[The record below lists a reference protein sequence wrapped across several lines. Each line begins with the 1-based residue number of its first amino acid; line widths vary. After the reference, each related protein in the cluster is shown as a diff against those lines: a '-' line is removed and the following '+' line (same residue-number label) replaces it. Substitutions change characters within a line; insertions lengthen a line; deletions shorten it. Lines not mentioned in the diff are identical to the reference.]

1 MASHLIDFQ
10 ISRQKNGTKRQSRDI
25 RILLS
30 LGDHLA
36 AVCDGDLSTLGE
48 GDLLIV
54 NPGSSLEI
62 LTDSVLYAVFR
73 LNTYQFRV
81 CFPGKE
87 CRFFGNSSREVSDN
101 YILLRRLLSEVLVT
115 TYESREYM
123 EAELNRL
130 YYELLIFLTN
140 NFSAAEVGTRETPTD
155 ILADYI
161 EAHYR
166 EDLSIRQVSSDFHM
180 TSQYFSKYFKKHM
193 GKTYYRYLSGVRLR
207 HAVEDLLTSDRT
219 LLQIALDNGFPNAE
233 SFHSYFLKTYD
244 MTPAEYREKEQAS
257 AHTRAADIRQNLD
270 EAVRKLGMNAPETDA
285 AVHCLEVD
293 ASQKQTYTPYWSE
306 FLNLGN
312 LSVLSDSE
320 VQRQVEELVHA
331 FRYRYIRIQLDD
343 SGYIPD
349 GNYSFYSEAR
359 LFDSLV
365 NYGLKI
371 WIYMDFRLVKDHPH
385 FPGYLNH
392 LISFFSNRYSIGN
405 VRSWRFELGYNTTFD
420 RDKYRAYR
428 QFHDRIRQIL
438 EQYEIAEPLLGG
450 TISLGNP
457 EGIETFLGYLRKS
470 GIEMPAQTLVTE
482 PYTIAETGRG
492 IIIHR
497 ATDSSY
503 IRNKLL
509 TLSRH
514 IPDFRDQVKRI
525 YIIEKS
531 GSLNKIDPMNDSCFK
546 GASMLKNMIDCFG
559 EIHGL
564 AQELPLDILYT
575 SDLQKGILFGG
586 GGLLSKHDIRKPV
599 YYACAFMGHAGSW
612 YITKDSHSIVF
623 SNGDANYQIIC
634 HNSKRLNYRY
644 YHAENSLDLHHM
656 EAYFDDTEDIRLTY
670 RLRNVRNGSYIIKI
684 RLISPDAGSVQD
696 LLSRM
701 QDEDGDVYVH
711 PNDLEYL
718 RQVSVPQLRLR
729 KMAVTGNEMTI
740 NLTLKANEFA
750 YLHIIY
756 QY

>member
-1 MASHLIDFQ
+1 MASHFIDFQ
-10 ISRQKNGTKRQSRDI
+10 ISRQKNGAERRSRDI

-30 LGDHLA
+30 LGDHLS
-36 AVCDGDLSTLGE
+36 AVCGGDLSVLSE
-48 GDLLIV
+48 GDLLLV

-62 LTDSVLYAVFR
+62 LTDSVLYACFR

-87 CRFFGNSSREVSDN
+87 CRFFGNSSREVNDN
-101 YILLRRLLSEVLVT
+101 YSLLRKLLSEVLVT
-115 TYESREYM
+115 TYENREYM
-123 EAELNRL
+123 AAELNRL

-140 NFSAAEVGTRETPTD
+140 NFSASEVGKRETPSE
-155 ILADYI
+155 ILADYL

-166 EDLSIRQVSSDFHM
+166 EDLNIRQVSSDFHM

-193 GKTYYRYLSGVRLR
+193 NQTYYRYLSGVRLR
-207 HAVEDLLTSDRT
+207 HALEDLLTSDRT

-233 SFHSYFLKTYD
+233 SFHSYFLKTYG
-244 MTPAEYREKEQAS
+244 MSPAEYREKECPS
-257 AHTRAADIRQNLD
+257 AHAQAADARKSLV
-270 EAVRKLGMNAPETDA
+270 EAVRKLGLNAPKTVAD
-285 AVHCLEVD
+285 VHCLEVD
-293 ASQKQTYTPYWSE
+293 ASQKYEYPSYWNE

-312 LSVLSDSE
+312 LNVLSDSE
-320 VQRQVEELVHA
+320 VQRQIEELVRA

-343 SGYIPD
+343 SGYMPD
-349 GNYSFYSEAR
+349 GSYSFYSEAR

-371 WIYMDFRLVKDHPH
+371 WIYIDFRLVKDHPH
-385 FPGYLNH
+385 FPDYLDH

-420 RDKYRAYR
+420 RDKYRAYSR
-428 QFHDRIRQIL
+428 FYGLLKQIL
-438 EQYEIAEPLLGG
+438 EQYRIEEPLLGG
-450 TISLGNP
+450 TLSLGNP
-457 EGIETFLGYLRKS
+457 EGIETFLSCLRKS
-470 GIEMPAQTLVTE
+470 EIEMPGQTLVAE
-482 PYTIAETGRG
+482 PYTIAETGNG

-509 TLSRH
+509 TISRR
-514 IPDFRDQVKRI
+514 IPDFRDRVKRI

-531 GSLNKIDPMNDSCFK
+531 SSLSKIDPMNDSCFK

-564 AQELPLDILYT
+564 SQELPLDILYT

-586 GGLLSKHDIRKPV
+586 GGLLSKHGIRKPV
-599 YYACAFMGHAGSW
+599 YYACEFMHHAGTW
-612 YITKDSHSIVF
+612 YVTKDSHSIVF

-644 YHAENSLDLHHM
+644 YHAGNSLNLHHM
-656 EAYFDDTEDIRLTY
+656 DTYFDDTEDLRLTY
-670 RLRNVRNGSYIIKI
+670 RLRNIRNGNYIIKI

-701 QDEDGDVYVH
+701 QDDGGDVYVH

-729 KMAVTGNEMTI
+729 KTSVTENEMTLS
-740 NLTLKANEFA
+740 LTLKANEFA